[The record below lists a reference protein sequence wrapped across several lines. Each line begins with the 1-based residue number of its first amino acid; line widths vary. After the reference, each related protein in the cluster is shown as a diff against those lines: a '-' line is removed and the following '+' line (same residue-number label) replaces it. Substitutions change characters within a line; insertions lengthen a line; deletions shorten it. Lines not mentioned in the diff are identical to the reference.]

1 LGTGCR
7 GSVVVK
13 GFRGEWIHPDEVRA
27 RRAPF
32 LERAERS
39 RQAELVERGLGG
51 RWKEVEVRL
60 SGKELMDV
68 SEVG

>member
-1 LGTGCR
+1 
-7 GSVVVK
+7 
-13 GFRGEWIHPDEVRA
+13 
-27 RRAPF
+27 
-32 LERAERS
+32 
-39 RQAELVERGLGG
+39 VERGLGG